1 MTKDLLNIGFTSFLM
16 LVFGF
21 AVFGALQFSRLAQF
35 FPLYVSVAGTVCT
48 AIYLVVLIIR
58 YRKENAPSSRVA
70 VSIVRPLRYIA
81 WLLGYIAFIY
91 LVGML
96 IATSLFLVA
105 FLMVESKMPFI
116 KTALSVAIVLIG
128 ISAASSLLGVYWPT
142 NLLGL

>member
-35 FPLYVSVAGTVCT
+35 FPLYVSIAGTVCT

-58 YRKENAPSSRVA
+58 YRKENASSSRAV
-70 VSIVRPLRYIA
+70 VSIARPLRYMA

-105 FLMVESKMPFI
+105 FLMFESKMPFI